1 MKPRH
6 LFRLIQIN
14 HVLAKHRL
22 DEFIQATHLLRP
34 LRFLSY
40 LSPYRWTHR
49 TDIPRGERLRLAL
62 EDLGPIFVK
71 FGQILST
78 RRDLLPDDIADSLAK
93 LQDKVTPFPNE
104 QALSL
109 IQQAYKDQ
117 VLDEVF
123 AHIDEHPL
131 ASASIAQVHAAQ
143 LVDGSDVVLK
153 IVRPNIENKIRQDVE
168 LLHVLANLAERFWV
182 DGRRLRPK
190 EVIVEIEK
198 NLFDELDMM
207 REAASASQLRRNFS
221 DSQLLYVPEINWP
234 LTTEKLLVQ
243 ERIYGV
249 PIGDI
254 AQLKANNVDMEK
266 LAEIG
271 VEIFFT
277 QAFKHGFFHADM
289 HPGNI
294 MVDITSPENPR
305 YIAVDFGIMGTLSP
319 EDQSYLADNFLAFFN
334 NDYRR
339 VAELHVQS
347 GWVPADTRV
356 DEFEA
361 AIRSVC
367 EPIFAKPLHEISF
380 AQVLLRLFQTARRFN
395 MEVQP
400 QLVLLQKTLLNIEG
414 LGRQLY
420 PELDLWKTAKP
431 ILEQWMREKMG
442 WQAALDNLKQ
452 EAPNWAKTMPKLPS
466 LIHELAQQ
474 AQDGKLK
481 MQLSSQDLKQLKQEV
496 RDASFRSA
504 GAISGAAF
512 IIGAAVIK
520 GLDGYAP
527 TMIAGVPVLSWIFGL
542 CGGILLYSSLTKPSN
557 K

>member
-1 MKPRH
+1 M
-6 LFRLIQIN
+6 
-14 HVLAKHRL
+14 LAKHRL

-49 TDIPRGERLRLAL
+49 TDTPRGERLRLAL

-78 RRDLLPDDIADSLAK
+78 RRDLLADDIADSLAK

-104 QALSL
+104 QALDL
-109 IQQAYKDQ
+109 IQQAYGEQ
-117 VLDEVF
+117 SLDELF
-123 AHIDEHPL
+123 SHIDEQPL
-131 ASASIAQVHAAQ
+131 ASASIAQVHAAK
-143 LVDGSDVVLK
+143 LIDGSDVILK
-153 IVRPNIENKIRQDVE
+153 VVRPNIERQIRRDVE
-168 LLHVLANLAERFWV
+168 LLHTLANLAHRFWV
-182 DGRRLRPK
+182 DGRRLRPR
-190 EVIVEIEK
+190 EVVSEIEK
-198 NLFDELDMM
+198 NLYDELDMM
-207 REAASASQLRRNFS
+207 REAASASQLRRNFENS
-221 DSQLLYVPEINWP
+221 DLLYVPEINWQ
-234 LTTEKLLVQ
+234 LTKNKLLVQ

-254 AQLKANNVDMEK
+254 AQLNANNVNMEK
-266 LAEIG
+266 LAENG

-294 MVDITSPENPR
+294 MVDVNDPENPQ

-319 EDQSYLADNFLAFFN
+319 EDQSYLADNFLAFFKS
-334 NDYRR
+334 DYRR

-367 EPIFAKPLHEISF
+367 EPIFAKPLNEISF
-380 AQVLLRLFQTARRFN
+380 GQVLLRLFQTARRFN

-431 ILEQWMREKMG
+431 ILEQWMQEKMG
-442 WQAALDNLKQ
+442 WQAALDNIKQ
-452 EAPNWAKTMPKLPS
+452 EIPNWAETLPKLPS
-466 LIHELAQQ
+466 LIHDIAQQ
-474 AQDGKLK
+474 AQNGSLK
-481 MQLSSQDLKQLKQEV
+481 MQLSSHDLKQLKQEV
-496 RDASFRSA
+496 RDASYRSA
-504 GAISGAAF
+504 AAISGAAF

-520 GLDGYAP
+520 GLDGYSP
-527 TMIAGVPVLSWIFGL
+527 SMFAGIPVLSWIFGL
-542 CGGILLYSSLTKPSN
+542 WGGILLYSSLTKLSD